1 MCHLGITSVSLCFRG
16 AHAKQD
22 QPELEHLVGVIRHD
36 ALGRLTGA
44 EPLLPRGQR
53 RRPRRVDQPAPNQL
67 VDRRE
72 PPEVAAE
79 HDVDEPDAVAAEEG
93 LPPGALLEGLL
104 QRLQRRDGLSHR
116 RRPLLLRLA
125 PEHDPQPRRADLVVD
140 IGRPEP
146 RHGALVGVGRQHGRA
161 VGPGLV
167 EVLHDDLRLVHR
179 PAAVEED
186 RHGLVHRVGGE
197 EERAL
202 VGQILLHVLVRQRLE
217 VEDDA
222 HPDRVRAA
230 PNTQQLQLA
239 ASRHRQVDLTLF
251 KSGGWS

>member
-1 MCHLGITSVSLCFRG
+1 MSVYVSASLCFGG
-16 AHAKQD
+16 APGEQGL
-22 QPELEHLVGVIRHD
+22 PELENLVGVIRHD
-36 ALGRLTGA
+36 ALGRLGGA
-44 EPLLPRGQR
+44 ETLLPRGQR
-53 RRPRRVDQPAPNQL
+53 RRPRRIDQPAPDQL
-67 VDRRE
+67 VDPRE

-79 HDVDEPDAVAAEEG
+79 HDVDEPDAVAAKER
-93 LPPGALLEGLL
+93 LPLGALLEGLL

-116 RRPLLLRLA
+116 LRPLLLRLA

-161 VGPGLV
+161 SVDAGPDLV
-167 EVLHDDLRLVHR
+167 DVLHDHLRLVHR

-186 RHGLVHRVGGE
+186 GDALVHRVGAE

-202 VGQILLHVLVRQRLE
+202 VAQVLLHVLVRQRLE

-222 HPDRVRAA
+222 HPDHVRARPHA
-230 PNTQQLQLA
+230 QQLQLA
-239 ASRHRQVDLTLF
+239 ASRHCQVDLT
-251 KSGGWS
+251 SP